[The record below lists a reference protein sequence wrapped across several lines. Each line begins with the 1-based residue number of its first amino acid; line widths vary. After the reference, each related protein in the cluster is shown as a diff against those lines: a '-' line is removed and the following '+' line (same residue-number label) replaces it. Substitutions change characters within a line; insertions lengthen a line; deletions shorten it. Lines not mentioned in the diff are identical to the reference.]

1 MMGLEVLVS
10 VPVPVPVAEPVSGVQ
25 GTEAQADQSA
35 GDADTLLLWRIFLD

>member
-1 MMGLEVLVS
+1 MMGLEVSL
-10 VPVPVPVAEPVSGVQ
+10 PLPVAGPVSGVQ